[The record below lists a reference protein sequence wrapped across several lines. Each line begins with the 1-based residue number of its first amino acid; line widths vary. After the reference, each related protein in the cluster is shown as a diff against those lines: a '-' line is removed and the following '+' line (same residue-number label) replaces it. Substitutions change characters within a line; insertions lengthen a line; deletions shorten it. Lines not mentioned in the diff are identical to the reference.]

1 LAGRSRSTFGKRLKE
16 TKRLEKRQEK
26 AARKDERKQGPGGA
40 PIEAAD
46 EPSPGVIF
54 RDLHSFDDEPG
65 NDR

>member
-1 LAGRSRSTFGKRLKE
+1 MAGRSRSTFGKRLKE

-54 RDLHSFDDEPG
+54 RDTYSFDDEQG
-65 NDR
+65 DDK

>member
-1 LAGRSRSTFGKRLKE
+1 M
-16 TKRLEKRQEK
+16 EKRQEK

-54 RDLHSFDDEPG
+54 RDTHAFDDEPG
-65 NDR
+65 DDR